1 MINKYIPLFISILVI
16 CTIISNVKGCGMT
29 THNTVARRAYN
40 FSSFDGFEQ
49 YQKYISENFDVFDAG
64 AAFPDFGYDCGGLA
78 NESEAAHWPP
88 FLRAATKYLL
98 ETYPQPWSLDGIRLA
113 VFLLGVT
120 SHQIADISW
129 HSIGGIQQGL
139 IRAMAGQDFNGTY
152 ELAHG
157 NADEGGEFEL
167 AYNYDLSWLSDKWYV
182 PITDIKNI
190 FHSMNYTRVD
200 DENLLRCNAIL
211 YAGAMGVKIGGR
223 FFYPEIAKKSPF
235 LVDHYQDYFIG
246 GLDDMSIWTSYC
258 WPVLMGWMDGEEIG
272 DFCFIQPDPNNQL
285 YGDDDQ
291 KGNLRLHHK
300 HSILRNGSK
309 IKEALSKSILNEMKI
324 TNHGKGVSFSLPN
337 AMEKAI
343 NQVLN
348 KFNQNPIGTL
358 LEKYFPDLSEKLF
371 NKNKFYQ
378 ENEEQKE
385 QEEYYNIIEDEVD
398 QLNIVIEQDHK
409 PIRMLSK
416 NNNFNNYEYLNDKKK
431 SSSPS
436 SSSKNKFKKNLIKL
450 NSDSNELG
458 SNFTTIYGQNMYSY
472 FGKDIR
478 SKDLNDDGFD
488 DLIISSPGF
497 GVAGSMQTGCVYYII
512 SNGSSDDGIN
522 QSGNIDFSSE
532 VDIDQVAT
540 GKLCGNETHAK
551 FGWNI
556 DVLDFNL
563 DGILDIVIG
572 APSSSNANLQYL
584 GMVYIYLG
592 VKNSGD
598 GTWSTQSDLPSITI
612 QGIEYADTIGTVLR
626 VADCNADSNPD
637 LILGSPHSAGGG
649 VQRGTVQIFYSSK
662 KRIGGAISLNDAD
675 YYGHGD
681 VDYEWFGY
689 EIKVAGQGDSST
701 LLVGSPNYHDEETA
715 IVNIGKITSFP
726 YNVNL
731 NSFDLNP
738 KFVMVG
744 VNKNDKLGYSYNMVN
759 GSLFGLDNVNDIM
772 VLSLPTRGF
781 GDDFDQVGEV
791 VLIDIDNLS
800 GFVEIKNVNL
810 LLSIKGTTKY
820 SRFGES
826 LLIGKLESTDEFAR
840 LFVGAPLWTDSI
852 DTGPGCVFTFLP
864 NQHLTN
870 DPAVLKQN
878 IINNTPVVI
887 YDSTHSLKTYR
898 LDNDNSSGGRSF
910 NNKRKD
916 SRFGFRILLSDF
928 NNDGKNDLI
937 VSADRDS
944 SRLLEGGSIN
954 IFQ

>member
-1 MINKYIPLFISILVI
+1 MKNKIYILFVSILFLY
-16 CTIISNVKGCGMT
+16 TISNVKGCGMT
-29 THNTVARRAYN
+29 THNTVARRAFN

-98 ETYPQPWSLDGIRLA
+98 ETYTQPWSLDGIRLA

-152 ELAHG
+152 EIAHS

-211 YAGAMGVKIGGR
+211 YAGAMGVKMGGR

-258 WPVLMGWMDGEEIG
+258 WPVLMGWMDGEAIG

-285 YGDDDQ
+285 LSDE
-291 KGNLRLHHK
+291 KNLHHK

-324 TNHGKGVSFSLPN
+324 TNHGKGVTFSLPN
-337 AMEKAI
+337 KMEKAI
-343 NQVLN
+343 NQALN

-358 LEKYFPDLSEKLF
+358 LEKYFPDLSDKLF
-371 NKNKFYQ
+371 NLK
-378 ENEEQKE
+378 QKQQLNGKEE
-385 QEEYYNIIEDEVD
+385 QEEYYDDDYDEN
-398 QLNIVIEQDHK
+398 QEEEEEELNIK

-416 NNNFNNYEYLNDKKK
+416 NSNFKNYEYLNDNNIKPKK
-431 SSSPS
+431 SLK
-436 SSSKNKFKKNLIKL
+436 KNKSKKNIMRF
-450 NSDSNELG
+450 NSDSNDLG
-458 SNFTTIYGQNMYSY
+458 ANFTTIYGQNMYSY

-478 SKDLNDDGFD
+478 TKDLNGDGFD

-497 GVAGSMQTGCVYYII
+497 GVPGSMQTGCVYYII
-512 SNGSSDDGIN
+512 SNGSTDGTN
-522 QSGNIDFSSE
+522 KPGNTDFSSE

-563 DGILDIVIG
+563 DGIIDIIIG

-592 VKNSGD
+592 VKNSD
-598 GTWSTQSDLPSITI
+598 GIWTTESDLPSITI
-612 QGIEYADTIGTVLR
+612 QGLDYPDTIGTVLR

-637 LILGSPHSAGGG
+637 LILGSPHSGGG
-649 VQRGTVQIFYSSK
+649 GIQRGTIQIFYSSK
-662 KRIGGAISLNDAD
+662 KRITGTSISLNDAD
-675 YYGHGD
+675 YYEHGD

-689 EIKVAGQGDSST
+689 EIKVSGQGDSST

-715 IVNIGKITSFP
+715 IVNIGKITAFP

-731 NSFDLNP
+731 NAFDLNP

-759 GSLFGLDNVNDIM
+759 GSLFGLDNVNDIL

-791 VLIDIDNLS
+791 VLIDIDSLS
-800 GFVEIKNVNL
+800 GFIEINSVFP

-826 LLIGKLESTDEFAR
+826 LLIGKLESSDQFAR

-852 DTGPGCVFTFLP
+852 DTGPGCVFSFLP

-870 DPAVLKQN
+870 DPSVLKQN

-887 YDSTHSLKTYR
+887 YDSTHSVKTYK
-898 LDNDNSSGGRSF
+898 LDDTGSGGRSF

-916 SRFGFRILLSDF
+916 SRFGFRTLLSDF
-928 NNDGKNDLI
+928 NNDGRNDLI

-944 SRLLEGGSIN
+944 SKLLEGGSIN

>member
-1 MINKYIPLFISILVI
+1 MINKTSVLLFVSILFL
-16 CTIISNVKGCGMT
+16 CTISNVKGCGMT
-29 THNTVARRAYN
+29 THNTVARRAFN

-49 YQKYISENFDVFDAG
+49 YQSYISENFDVFDAG

-88 FLRAATKYLL
+88 FLRAATHYLL

-113 VFLLGVT
+113 VFLLGIT
-120 SHQIADISW
+120 SHQVADISW

-152 ELAHG
+152 EIAHS

-211 YAGAMGVKIGGR
+211 YAGAIGVKIGGR

-246 GLDDMSIWTSYC
+246 GLDDMSVWTSYC
-258 WPVLMGWMDGEEIG
+258 WPVLMGWMDGEAIG
-272 DFCFIQPDPNNQL
+272 DFCFIQPDHNNLLENKEQ
-285 YGDDDQ
+285 
-291 KGNLRLHHK
+291 NLRLHHK
-300 HSILRNGSK
+300 HSILKNGSK

-324 TNHGKGVSFSLPN
+324 TNHEKGVSFSLPN
-337 AMEKAI
+337 SMEKAI

-348 KFNQNPIGTL
+348 KFNENPIGTL
-358 LEKYFPDLSEKLF
+358 LEKYFPNISDKLF

-378 ENEEQKE
+378 EERKEEIENFDEKE
-385 QEEYYNIIEDEVD
+385 KEYLNDDDDNNYDNIQVEV
-398 QLNIVIEQDHK
+398 K
-409 PIRMLSK
+409 PFRMLSK
-416 NNNFNNYEYLNDKKK
+416 NNNFKNYQYLNEKKK
-431 SSSPS
+431 SSKL
-436 SSSKNKFKKNLIKL
+436 KNNKSKKNIMKL
-450 NSDSNELG
+450 NSDSNDLG
-458 SNFTTIYGQNMYSY
+458 LNFTTIYGQNVYSY

-478 SKDLNDDGFD
+478 SKDLNGDGFD

-497 GVAGSMQTGCVYYII
+497 GVPGSMQTGCVYYII
-512 SNGSSDDGIN
+512 SNGSSGGTD
-522 QSGNIDFSSE
+522 GNIDFSSE
-532 VDIDQVAT
+532 VNIDQVAT
-540 GKLCGNETHAK
+540 GKLCGTETHAK

-563 DGILDIVIG
+563 DGILDIIIG
-572 APSSSNANLQYL
+572 APSSSNANLKYL

-592 VKNSGD
+592 VKNSG
-598 GTWSTQSDLPSITI
+598 TSWSTESSNSPSMTI
-612 QGIEYADTIGTVLR
+612 QGLEYPDTLGTVLR
-626 VADCNADSNPD
+626 VADCNADSNAD
-637 LILGSPHSAGGG
+637 LILGSPHSGGG
-649 VQRGTVQIFYSSK
+649 GIQRGTIHIFYSSK
-662 KRIGGAISLNDAD
+662 NRITGTSISLNDTD
-675 YYGHGD
+675 YYAQGEA
-681 VDYEWFGY
+681 DYEWFGY
-689 EIKVAGQGDSST
+689 EIKVAGQGTSST

-759 GSLFGLDNVNDIM
+759 GSLFGLDKVNDIM

-800 GFVEIKNVNL
+800 GFVEIKNVTL

-826 LLIGKLESTDEFAR
+826 LLIGKLESSDEFAR

-852 DTGPGCVFTFLP
+852 DTGPGCVFSFLP

-870 DPAVLKQN
+870 NPAVLKQN
-878 IINNTPVVI
+878 MINNTPVVI
-887 YDSTHSLKTYR
+887 YDSTHSIKTYR
-898 LDNDNSSGGRSF
+898 INDDSNSGGRSF

-928 NNDGKNDLI
+928 NDDGKNDLI

>member
-1 MINKYIPLFISILVI
+1 MKNKIILLLLLLIVI
-16 CTIISNVKGCGMT
+16 LCTIANVKGCGMT

-49 YQKYISENFDVFDAG
+49 YQKYVSENFDVFDAG

-190 FHSMNYTRVD
+190 FHSMNYPRVD

-258 WPVLMGWMDGEEIG
+258 WPVLMGWMDGEDIG

-285 YGDDDQ
+285 LGDDDDKQ
-291 KGNLRLHHK
+291 HLRLHHK
-300 HSILRNGSK
+300 HSILKNGSK

-324 TNHGKGVSFSLPN
+324 TKNGKGVTFSLPN
-337 AMEKAI
+337 SMEKAI

-358 LEKYFPDLSEKLF
+358 LEKYLPNVFN

-378 ENEEQKE
+378 DENENEND
-385 QEEYYNIIEDEVD
+385 EEELNIIDIEEEEEEEEEED
-398 QLNIVIEQDHK
+398 K

-416 NNNFNNYEYLNDKKK
+416 NNNFKNYEYLNDKKK
-431 SSSPS
+431 SSSS
-436 SSSKNKFKKNLIKL
+436 KLKNKSKKNIIKL
-450 NSDSNELG
+450 NSDSNDLG
-458 SNFTTIYGQNMYSY
+458 TNFTTIYGQNMYSY

-478 SKDLNDDGFD
+478 SKDLNGDGFD

-497 GVAGSMQTGCVYYII
+497 GVPGSMQTGCVYYII
-512 SNGSSDDGIN
+512 SNGSSVTIDG
-522 QSGNIDFSSE
+522 GNGGGGFSSE
-532 VDIDQVAT
+532 FDIDQVAT

-563 DGILDIVIG
+563 DGILDIIIG

-584 GMVYIYLG
+584 GMIYIYLG
-592 VKNSGD
+592 VKNNPAGE
-598 GTWSTQSDLPSITI
+598 WSTESDLPSITI

-626 VADCNADSNPD
+626 VADCNADSNAD

-649 VQRGTVQIFYSSK
+649 TQRGTVQIFYSSK
-662 KRIGGAISLNDAD
+662 KRVTGIPISLNDAD
-675 YYGHGD
+675 YYGHGE

-887 YDSTHSLKTYR
+887 YDSTHSIKTFR
-898 LDNDNSSGGRSF
+898 IDDDSGSGGGRSF

-944 SRLLEGGSIN
+944 SKILEGGSIN